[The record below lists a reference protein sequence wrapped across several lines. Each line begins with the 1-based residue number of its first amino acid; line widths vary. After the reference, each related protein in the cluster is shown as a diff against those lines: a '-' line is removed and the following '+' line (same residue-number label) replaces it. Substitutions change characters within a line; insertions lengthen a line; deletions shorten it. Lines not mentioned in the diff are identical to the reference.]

1 LQEHASNNPGLQ
13 SFLDKKSDEHVYSAL
28 YLIAGAFCIYAAF
41 CHGEDFCTSP
51 PPAGLQVR
59 GNRNL
64 SPSLCCPRAD
74 AFRRIS
80 APHARYLGGFR
91 ASGMQALGAFSSRRQ
106 NQGGRSRMMLKAW
119 LYGEA
124 AALMK
129 DTLPL

>member
-59 GNRNL
+59 HSKNL
-64 SPSLCCPRAD
+64 SLSLSGSKVQMLSVAYLPHMPEFLVACIHRACE
-74 AFRRIS
+74 
-80 APHARYLGGFR
+80 LLV
-91 ASGMQALGAFSSRRQ
+91 ASYP
-106 NQGGRSRMMLKAW
+106 GGRTREDGVG
-119 LYGEA
+119 Y
-124 AALMK
+124 
-129 DTLPL
+129 